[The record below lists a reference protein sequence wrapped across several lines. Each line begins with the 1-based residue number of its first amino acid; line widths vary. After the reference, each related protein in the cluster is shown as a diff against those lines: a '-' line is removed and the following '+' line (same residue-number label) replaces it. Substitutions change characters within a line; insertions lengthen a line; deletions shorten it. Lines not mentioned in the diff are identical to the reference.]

1 KTMTLATDTALE
13 QLLASRRMKYE
24 ELNGN
29 VGAGQIRRSGSMA
42 NLGAHSR
49 ELGIRRLMT
58 TNLLKR
64 LESSLEAFRLTLRTV
79 ARRIDDDLTALEQ
92 GRAVAD
98 DSEAIENWDE
108 ESEETELAATVG
120 STVAIDIAD
129 LDVISFRRDLE
140 ADRDVIRDLLAA
152 LDPIDADGD
161 EKLRE
166 LMRLIDQ
173 KVKQPLNEG
182 NRKVLVFS

>member
-1 KTMTLATDTALE
+1 
-13 QLLASRRMKYE
+13 
-24 ELNGN
+24 
-29 VGAGQIRRSGSMA
+29 GSMA

-79 ARRIDDDLTALEQ
+79 ARRIDDDLTALVQ

-140 ADRDVIRDLLAA
+140 QIADHVTVRFEVAA
-152 LDPIDADGD
+152 
-161 EKLRE
+161 
-166 LMRLIDQ
+166 
-173 KVKQPLNEG
+173 
-182 NRKVLVFS
+182 